1 MGTIITYHQGI
12 EISKTGYSMDK
23 AYIMRENQ
31 LKEIEEKSREN
42 YMKMINNNRGSHM
55 RIMGEIM
62 SDDDE
67 NESIS
72 GNESSDSK
80 RKKKKSMK
88 RVTKNLTDNR
98 GREL

>member
-1 MGTIITYHQGI
+1 
-12 EISKTGYSMDK
+12 
-23 AYIMRENQ
+23 
-31 LKEIEEKSREN
+31 
-42 YMKMINNNRGSHM
+42 M